1 MRFLVLFLLALL
13 HSISLNAQENAGDLK
28 DAKSVQ
34 VNTTY
39 VFPKSP
45 IGYGKVQE
53 FKINKRRSP
62 VIFKTERNTI
72 WLKMGIPYD
81 GILSFEI
88 KPKQLSDDYDWMLY
102 RYNQDLASAIA
113 RNSILPLRSN
123 ISRNDS
129 QIKSRTGLIEG
140 YINSYANAGPGKS
153 FSKPLEVKAGDSLA
167 IIIDNIYDGGA
178 GFSFVSKL
186 KPSYPLVGLV
196 TGRVFNSKSQNFLPA
211 RIVCEDDLTGVVVSE
226 TNASQNGEYS
236 LSVPVGRAINVTAQH
251 PGFIFKTEDLMLS
264 RSLDTLDFYL
274 EPPADGKRL
283 LLFNIHFSPDKDLI
297 MMNATPDLVRLTS
310 FLKEF
315 AGFDARIIGHT
326 NNNPFAEN
334 SYLQQLSFK
343 RALAI
348 KKNLVNMGI
357 SEKRLSCIGVGGKNP
372 LVVSKDPLENL
383 RNLRVEVVLEKKE

>member
-1 MRFLVLFLLALL
+1 MRFLVLYMLVLL

-28 DAKSVQ
+28 YAKSLQ

-39 VFPKSP
+39 VFSRSP
-45 IGYGKVQE
+45 VGYGKVQE

-62 VIFKTERNTI
+62 VIFKIERNTI
-72 WLKMGIPYD
+72 WLKLGIPYD

-113 RNSILPLRSN
+113 RNNILPVRSN
-123 ISRNDS
+123 ISRNDL
-129 QIKSRTGLIEG
+129 QIKSRTGLAEG

-153 FSKPLEVKAGDSLA
+153 FSKPLDVKAGDSLA

-186 KPSYPLVGLV
+186 KPSYPLVARV
-196 TGRVFNSKSQNFLPA
+196 TGKVFNSEKQDSLPAA
-211 RIVCEDDLTGVVVSE
+211 RIVCEDDLTGVALSE
-226 TNASQNGEYS
+226 TYANQNGEYS
-236 LSVPVGRAINVTAQH
+236 LAVPLGRAINVTAQH
-251 PGFIFKTEDLMLS
+251 PGFIFKTEDISLS
-264 RSLDTLDFYL
+264 RNLDTLDFYL
-274 EPPADGKRL
+274 EPPADGKKL

-297 MMNATPDLVRLTS
+297 MMNATPDLVRLAN
-310 FLKEF
+310 FLKEHG
-315 AGFDARIIGHT
+315 GFDARIIGHT

-372 LVVSKDPLENL
+372 IIVSKNPLENL
-383 RNLRVEVVLEKKE
+383 KNLRVEVLLEGK